1 MDFDVLF
8 IGSGQGAWNGA
19 IPMSQSGLK
28 VAVVEEGLFGGVCT
42 NRGCNAKI
50 TLDRPVEILRQ
61 VEQLQG
67 KGFDSK
73 PALNWSDLMAH
84 KHEVIDGLAESN
96 RMKLVNAGVTNII
109 GHGKFVDAHTIE
121 VNGQQYTSEKIV
133 IVAGRRPH
141 RLAIPGSEL
150 FHNSSDFLVIES
162 MPQKLAIIGG
172 GYVAMEFAT
181 IANAFGSD
189 VTVILRGSK
198 VLRDFHQPYVQKI
211 VTDLKERGVKFNFNE
226 TLEKAEKV
234 DGKIRLTGQNG
245 YQLTVDYVLDA
256 TGRIPNVE
264 NMNFDEIGLSYDNVK
279 GIPVNDYMETNVQGV
294 YATGDI
300 VDKKLPKI
308 TPTAI
313 FESMY
318 LAHLFTGDT
327 KEPINYPAI
336 AYTVFTSPRLAA
348 VGVTVEEAKSKP
360 EQYHVEEFD
369 YAADWFRQ
377 VGNENKGGVTVVYDK
392 ENIVVGAT
400 SYGNDAVDTING
412 LTDIIE
418 NRTSHED
425 VERLI
430 YIFPSVAHSYMRKV

>member
-19 IPMSQSGLK
+19 IPMSQAGLK
-28 VAVVEEGLFGGVCT
+28 VAVVEEGRFGGVCT

-67 KGFDSK
+67 KGFEST
-73 PALNWSDLMAH
+73 PVLNWADLMSH
-84 KHEVIDGLAESN
+84 KHEVIDGLAEGN

-109 GHGKFVDAHTIE
+109 GHGKFIDAHTID
-121 VNGQQYTSEKIV
+121 VNGQQYTSEKVV
-133 IVAGRRPH
+133 IVAGRHPH
-141 RLAIPGSEL
+141 RMDIPGSEL
-150 FHNSSDFLVIES
+150 FHDSTDFLVIEE
-162 MPQKLAIIGG
+162 MPEKLVIIGG

-189 VTVILRGSK
+189 VTMILRGTK
-198 VLRDFHQPYVQKI
+198 VLRDFYQPYVQKI
-211 VTDLKERGVKFNFNE
+211 VTDLKERGVKFNFDE
-226 TLEKAEKV
+226 TLTKAEKI
-234 DGKIRLTGQNG
+234 GEKIRLTGSDG
-245 YQLTVDYVLDA
+245 YQITADYVLDA
-256 TGRIPNVE
+256 TGRIPNVTG
-264 NMNFDEIGLSYDNVK
+264 MNFDGIGLDYDNLK
-279 GIPVNDYMETNVQGV
+279 GIPVNDHLETNVKDV

-300 VDKKLPKI
+300 VDKDLPKI

-318 LAHLFTGDT
+318 LSHLFTGET
-327 KEPINYPAI
+327 EKAINYPAI
-336 AYTVFTSPRLAA
+336 AYTVFTSPRLAS
-348 VGVTVEEAKSKP
+348 VGVAVEEAQSKP
-360 EQYHVEEFD
+360 EQYRVEEFD
-369 YAADWFRQ
+369 YATDWFRQ
-377 VGNENKGGVTVVYDK
+377 VGNENKGGLTVVYDK
-392 ENIVVGAT
+392 ENIIVGAT
-400 SYGNDAVDTING
+400 SYGNDAVETING

-430 YIFPSVAHSYMRKV
+430 YIFPSIAHSYMRKV